1 MPKLSKD
8 GDERRDMLWRY
19 AFNKAEH
26 QILNSPDTAVAN
38 NCRKDVLRVLKGL
51 LEDLK
56 WPGLKS
62 YYLKTLM
69 LHEFE
74 SHERDDWK
82 VTDLGQRVID
92 AVMRLRNNV
101 SNGYLE
107 HYFLSD
113 CNILSK
119 LSQEQKT
126 QLMAKL
132 NKFLGNPNA
141 IINALTGGTKGKL
154 LIQQREWNIHC

>member
-1 MPKLSKD
+1 
-8 GDERRDMLWRY
+8 MLWRY

-26 QILNSPDTAVAN
+26 RILNSPDTVIAN

-51 LEDLK
+51 LVDLK
-56 WPGLKS
+56 WPGLKT

-74 SHERDDWK
+74 SRQRDDWK
-82 VTDLGQRVID
+82 ATDLGQRVID
-92 AVMRLRNNV
+92 AVTRLRDCV

-119 LSQEQKT
+119 LSQEQKM
-126 QLMAKL
+126 QLRVKL
-132 NKFLGNPNA
+132 DKFLGNPNA
-141 IINALTGGTKGKL
+141 IINALTGETNGNP
-154 LIQQREWNIHC
+154 LIQYIQGKTHC